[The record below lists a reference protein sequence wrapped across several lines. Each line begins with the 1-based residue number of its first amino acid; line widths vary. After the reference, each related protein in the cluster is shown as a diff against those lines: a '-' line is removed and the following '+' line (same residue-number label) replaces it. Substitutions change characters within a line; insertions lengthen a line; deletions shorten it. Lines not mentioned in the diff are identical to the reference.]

1 MTCDYDNDCYTI
13 GLRFHLFMEQ
23 SWSWSMVMVK

>member
-13 GLRFHLFMEQ
+13 SLKFHIFMEQ
-23 SWSWSMVMVK
+23 SWSMVMVK